1 MGRRFAFLLAGLLL
15 SACASRTQPMGPA
28 TAEPRLTADAIVAAD
43 GYHLPLRRWAPEPGV
58 PTRAVILALH
68 GFNDYS
74 KSFDG
79 PGGYF
84 AGRGVAV
91 YAYDQRGFGATRDP
105 GVWAGGETLAADAR
119 AALELLAQAHPGL
132 PVFLMGESMGGAA
145 AILALTS
152 GAPPPVRG
160 AVLSAPAV
168 WGFATMGFWPRNALK
183 LAYAAV
189 PGMVATAPPEL
200 NIRPSDNIEMLKAL
214 AADPLVIKGA
224 RVDALYGL
232 TEMMGAALAA
242 LPRLSVPTLALY
254 GAHEQVLPADPVAK
268 ARAALAA
275 NPKATVKVYPDGWHM
290 LLRDLQAVRV
300 WEDAAAWIDDRLQD

>member
-1 MGRRFAFLLAGLLL
+1 
-15 SACASRTQPMGPA
+15 MGPVKI
-28 TAEPRLTADAIVAAD
+28 EPRLTTDAVIAAD
-43 GYHLPLRRWAPEPGV
+43 GYRLPLRRWTPEPGV

-84 AGRGVAV
+84 AGRGVAM

-105 GVWAGGETLAADAR
+105 GVWAGGDTLAADAR
-119 AALELLAQAHPGL
+119 AVLKLLVKAHPGS

-145 AILALTS
+145 AVLALTS
-152 GAPPPVRG
+152 GEPLPVRG
-160 AVLSAPAV
+160 VVLSAPAV
-168 WGFATMGFWPRNALK
+168 WGFETMDFWPRTALK
-183 LAYAAV
+183 LANAAL

-200 NIRPSDNIEMLKAL
+200 NIRPSDNIAMLRAL
-214 AADPLVIKGA
+214 ADDPLVIKGA
-224 RVDALYGL
+224 RVDALHGL

-242 LPRLSVPTLALY
+242 LPRLDLPTLALY
-254 GAHEQVLPADPVAK
+254 GAHEQVLPPEPVAK
-268 ARAALAA
+268 ARALLAA

-290 LLRDLQAVRV
+290 LLRDLQAARV
-300 WEDAAAWIDDRLQD
+300 WEDAAAWIDGRLQD

>member
-1 MGRRFAFLLAGLLL
+1 MGRRVAFLVAGAFL
-15 SACASRTQPMGPA
+15 SACAPRLQPMGPA

-43 GYHLPLRRWAPEPGV
+43 GYRLPLRRWVPVDGV
-58 PTRAVILALH
+58 PTRAIVLALH

-91 YAYDQRGFGATRDP
+91 YAYDQRGFGATRNP
-105 GVWAGGETLAADAR
+105 GVWAGGDTLAADAR
-119 AALELLAQAHPGL
+119 AALKLLADAHPGL

-145 AILALTS
+145 AILALTG
-152 GAPPPVRG
+152 GAPLPVRG

-168 WGFATMGFWPRNALK
+168 WGFESMGFWPRNALK

-232 TEMMGAALAA
+232 TEMMGAALTA
-242 LPRLSVPTLALY
+242 LPRLDLPTLALY
-254 GAHEQVLPADPVAK
+254 GAHEQVLPPEPVAK
-268 ARAALAA
+268 AKAALAA
-275 NPKATVKVYPDGWHM
+275 KPQATVKVYAHGWHM
-290 LLRDLQAVRV
+290 LLRDLQAAQV
-300 WEDAAAWIDDRLQD
+300 WEDAAAWIDGRLQD

>member
-1 MGRRFAFLLAGLLL
+1 MGRRGVFLLAGLLL
-15 SACASRTQPMGPA
+15 SACASRTQPMGPP
-28 TAEPRLTADAIVAAD
+28 TAEPRLTPNAVIAAD
-43 GYHLPLRRWAPEPGV
+43 GYHLPLRRWAPQPGI

-74 KSFDG
+74 KSFDR
-79 PGGYF
+79 PGDYF
-84 AGRGVAV
+84 AGRGLAV
-91 YAYDQRGFGATRDP
+91 YAYDQRGFGAARDP
-105 GVWAGGETLAADAR
+105 GVWAGGDTLAADAR
-119 AALELLAQAHPGL
+119 TTLRLLAQAHPDQPL
-132 PVFLMGESMGGAA
+132 FLMGESMGGAA
-145 AILALTS
+145 AILALT
-152 GAPPPVRG
+152 GGEPPPITGV
-160 AVLSAPAV
+160 VLSAPAV
-168 WGFATMGFWPRNALK
+168 WGFETMGFWPRNSLK

-214 AADPLVIKGA
+214 GADPLVIKGA

-242 LPRLSVPTLALY
+242 LPRLDVPTLALY
-254 GAHEQVLPADPVAK
+254 GAHEQVLPAAPVAK
-268 ARAALAA
+268 AKTILAA

-300 WEDAAAWIDDRLQD
+300 WEDAAAWIDNRLQD

>member
-1 MGRRFAFLLAGLLL
+1 MGRRVAFLVAGAFL
-15 SACASRTQPMGPA
+15 SACAPRLQPMGPA
-28 TAEPRLTADAIVAAD
+28 TAEPRLAADAIVAAD
-43 GYHLPLRRWAPEPGV
+43 GYRLPLRRWVPVDGV
-58 PTRAVILALH
+58 PTRAVVLALH

-105 GVWAGGETLAADAR
+105 GVWPGGDTLAADAR
-119 AALELLAQAHPGL
+119 AALKLLVNAHPGL

-145 AILALTS
+145 AILALTG
-152 GAPPPVRG
+152 GAPLPVRG

-168 WGFATMGFWPRNALK
+168 WGFETMGFWPRNALK

-232 TEMMGAALAA
+232 TEMMGAALES
-242 LPRLSVPTLALY
+242 LPRLKVPTLALY
-254 GAHEQVLPADPVAK
+254 GAHEQVLPPEPVAK
-268 ARAALAA
+268 AKAALAA
-275 NPKATVKVYPDGWHM
+275 NPQATVKVYAHGWHM
-290 LLRDLQAVRV
+290 LLRDLQAAQVL
-300 WEDAAAWIDDRLQD
+300 EDAAAWIDGRLQD